1 MMDHQG
7 SLVEPS
13 QNTRASVLAPT
24 LWQRVRPWVLPVLT
38 LVLLVWAAIAPDL
51 VFAATTTPTP
61 PPIPPVSYGTTTT
74 GGTTFDTT
82 IQSGLQN
89 AALIIRDVLGATAL
103 LVILVAAVMNHF
115 VHDPRAK
122 ERAKELI
129 GAAVVGLLLAAFAP
143 AIVNFIISL

>member
-1 MMDHQG
+1 MDHEE
-7 SLVEPS
+7 SLVAQSPDPVVP
-13 QNTRASVLAPT
+13 TPAPT

-38 LVLLVWAAIAPDL
+38 LMWLVWAALAPDF
-51 VFAATTTPTP
+51 VFAAGTVTGTDIPT
-61 PPIPPVSYGTTTT
+61 VSYGASTT
-74 GGTTFDTT
+74 GGTAFDTNV
-82 IQSGLQN
+82 QNGLES
-89 AALIIRDVLGATAL
+89 AATIIRDVLGATAL